1 MVNPRPAKIKEQGP
15 ITNTS
20 LSGEGLKNV
29 SKPFW
34 KASKIKRLS
43 ETPDRCLTV

>member
-1 MVNPRPAKIKEQGP
+1 MYGQQIKSLKQAK
-15 ITNTS
+15 
-20 LSGEGLKNV
+20 GLKNV
-29 SKPFW
+29 SKPLW